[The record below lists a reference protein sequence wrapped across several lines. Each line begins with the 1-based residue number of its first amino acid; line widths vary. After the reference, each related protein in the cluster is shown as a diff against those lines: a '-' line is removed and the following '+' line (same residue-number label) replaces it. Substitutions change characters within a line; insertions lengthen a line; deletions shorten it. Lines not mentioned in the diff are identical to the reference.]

1 MSNVNLTIGGRNYT
15 VACGPGEEQ
24 HIAALGR
31 EIDARMQ
38 AIPGIASQS
47 EPRALLF
54 AALFLAD
61 ELHEARKSASA
72 VQASA
77 PAPQTTAEEDQAV
90 AETLEHLA
98 GRLEMLASR
107 LEG

>member
-31 EIDARMQ
+31 EIDQRMQ
-38 AIPGIASQS
+38 AIPGITSQS

-61 ELHEARKSASA
+61 ELHEARKNA
-72 VQASA
+72 
-77 PAPQTTAEEDQAV
+77 QTGQGDIQEDQAV

-98 GRLEMLASR
+98 GRLEMLAAR

>member
-1 MSNVNLTIGGRNYT
+1 MSNVNLTIGGRQYT

-31 EIDARMQ
+31 EIDRRMQ

-61 ELHEARKSASA
+61 ELHEARKG
-72 VQASA
+72 VQQGQAGT
-77 PAPQTTAEEDQAV
+77 QEDQAA

-98 GRLEMLASR
+98 GRLEMLATR

>member
-1 MSNVNLTIGGRNYT
+1 MSNVNLSIGGRTYT

-24 HIAALGR
+24 HIAMLGR
-31 EIDARMQ
+31 EIDARLR
-38 AIPGIASQS
+38 ALPGMGGQS

-61 ELHEARKSASA
+61 ELHEARKGAQPTHDGTDEDLAAADALERLASKL
-72 VQASA
+72 
-77 PAPQTTAEEDQAV
+77 
-90 AETLEHLA
+90 ETLAE
-98 GRLEMLASR
+98 R

>member
-1 MSNVNLTIGGRNYT
+1 MSNVNLSIGGRSYT

-24 HIAALGR
+24 HIAQLGR

-61 ELHEARKSASA
+61 ELHEARKSAPAPAVAPSQADSA
-72 VQASA
+72 VA
-77 PAPQTTAEEDQAV
+77 D
-90 AETLEHLA
+90 TLESLA
-98 GRLEMLASR
+98 SRLEMLASKI
-107 LEG
+107 EG

>member
-1 MSNVNLTIGGRNYT
+1 MSNVNLSIGGRTYT

-24 HIAALGR
+24 HIAMLGR
-31 EIDARMQ
+31 EIDARLR
-38 AIPGIASQS
+38 ALPGMGGQS

-61 ELHEARKSASA
+61 ELHEARKGA
-72 VQASA
+72 Q
-77 PAPQTTAEEDQAV
+77 PAHGGTEEDPRATEAV
-90 AETLEHLA
+90 ELLA
-98 GRLEMLASR
+98 SKLEMLADR

>member
-1 MSNVNLTIGGRNYT
+1 MSNINLSIGGRSYT

-24 HIAALGR
+24 HIAMLGR
-31 EIDARMQ
+31 EIDARLQ

-61 ELHEARKSASA
+61 ELHEARKGAPA
-72 VQASA
+72 A
-77 PAPQTTAEEDQAV
+77 PAPVSPVDSAIAD
-90 AETLEHLA
+90 TLES
-98 GRLEMLASR
+98 LASR
-107 LEG
+107 LELLAGKIEG